1 MKSDSDT
8 LFQTGGD
15 MAARMA
21 VKEWGLTPLGLPSS
35 WPQSLRAIVRV
46 MLTSR
51 YAMWMAWGPD
61 LTFFCNDAYLPT
73 LGVKE
78 SWALGQSA
86 RKVWEEIWPDIGP
99 RIAHVLATGEATW
112 DEALL
117 LFLKR
122 SGYLEETYHT
132 FSYSPLWDD
141 AGQLSGMLCVV
152 TEETNRVIGER
163 RLAALRDF
171 AAELSRSNSE
181 AEVFSAA
188 ERCLAN
194 TQHDFP
200 FTAVYLCPTDASSCH
215 LMACSGV
222 TAGSSLAPKT
232 IDCGL
237 EHEVWPITRSLNRG
251 ESILVEDLETR
262 FGDATSGPWPK
273 APERAVLL
281 PLVQAGQERPTGVFV
296 AGLNPFLRFDEA
308 YRSFT
313 SLFVGQ
319 LAAGL
324 SNARAY
330 DAERKRAEALAEI
343 DRAKT
348 TFFSNVSHEFRAPL
362 TLMLGPLLD
371 TLAGQNG
378 RLPSRVA
385 NELIVVHRNGL
396 RLLKLVNTLLDFSRI
411 EAGRVQA
418 SFVLTDLATFT
429 AELASVFRSAIE
441 KANLTL
447 SIDAPPLDVP
457 TYVDRDMWEKVVL
470 NLVSNAFKFTLS
482 GAITVRLS
490 KGDRQVRLA
499 VQDTGS
505 GIPNEELPRLFERFH
520 RVEGAKGRTHEGTGI
535 GLALVQELVK
545 IHGGTVRVESEVGRG
560 STFTVTIP
568 VGKDHLPAERIGGE
582 KELAS
587 TAVDY
592 NAFVEEAIRWLPE
605 TDTGDAGIRSEVSEL
620 DAGTALPR
628 GLGEKTSSPADRD
641 HGDNEESRAQRK
653 RVLIADDNADMRDYL
668 RRLLADRYEVVAV
681 SDGREALRSARQSV
695 PALILSDVMM
705 PNLDGFGLL
714 QAIRADAA
722 LASVPVVLLSARAGE
737 EAVLEGIRAGAD
749 EYLIKPFSARELVA
763 RVDAQI
769 QRKQFERQL
778 AAAEQRLQAALAAA
792 KMAVLEWDPLA
803 GTITTFGTVTDLLG
817 ISPSHS
823 LSSISSLFSLVHPDD
838 LDRYRRIVQEA
849 TSSGESF
856 QTDFRIVRPQEGR
869 TAWLEER
876 SYPIKDPFSGQTRM
890 VSLIMD
896 VTERKTAE
904 IALKQSEDRARFM
917 VRLDDALRTIIDPD
931 EVSHTAARL
940 LAEHLG
946 CNRTM
951 YAEMSPDQDHCTI
964 VGEYSAGLP
973 SVAGTY
979 RLCDYGA
986 AYVASVRA
994 NNPYIEH
1001 NAQRDDLSSKER
1013 ERFAAL
1019 QIGAWVAAPLF
1030 KSGRLVALFFVN
1042 SAQPRNWRADE
1053 VESVALVA
1061 SRCWE
1066 SIERARLTRALL
1078 ASEERLA
1085 FSVEA
1090 AELGT
1095 FFCPMPLGLIIW
1107 NAKCKEHFWLPPDA
1121 EIDFDRFYSIIHEED
1136 RERTRLAVGRAVFH
1150 HEPYDIEYRTVA
1162 PDGRIRWV
1170 RAKGRAYFDATGA
1183 PTRFDGVTLDVTAL
1197 KLVEQRRENMLAT
1210 ERAAREEAE
1219 RVIRMKDEFLAT
1231 LSHEL
1236 RTPLNAILGWS
1247 QILTRGPLES
1257 EDARQGLQAI
1267 ERNTRAQAQMIEDL
1281 LDMSR
1286 ITAGK
1291 VRLDVHCLVLADV
1304 VAQAIQSV
1312 RPSAEVKGVR
1322 LITVIDPNAG
1332 PVAGDAGRLQQVVWN
1347 LLTNAIKFTP
1357 RGGRVQVVLERV
1369 NSYLELNV
1377 TDTGEGIEPDFLPH
1391 VFERFR
1397 QADASTTR
1405 HYRGLGLGLSIVKH
1419 LVELHGGSVRVASPG
1434 KGRGSTF
1441 ILMLP
1446 LAPITAPLG
1455 DDGLGERQHPRV
1467 ARGEPLGYVPPNLDG
1482 IIVLVVDDDS
1492 DARGVIARILRDGRA
1507 SVITASSAA
1516 EALEILRETRPALLI
1531 SDIGMP
1537 GEDGYDLIRKVRAL
1551 PTESGGRVPA
1561 VALTAFA
1568 RSEDRQR
1575 ALLAGYQL
1583 HVAKPV
1589 EPSELL
1595 TVCASLVGRIS
1606 ISGEE

>member
-1 MKSDSDT
+1 MKSDGDT
-8 LFQTGGD
+8 LFQSGGD

-21 VKEWGLTPLGLPSS
+21 ANDWAQTPLGLPSS

-78 SWALGQSA
+78 SWALGKSA

-141 AGQLSGMLCVV
+141 TGQLSGMLCVV

-171 AAELSRSNSE
+171 AAELSRSKSE

-194 TQHDFP
+194 TGHDFP
-200 FTAVYLCPTDASSCH
+200 FTAVYLCPTDGSSCQ
-215 LMACSGV
+215 LAACSGT

-232 IDCGL
+232 IDCGS
-237 EHEVWPITRSLNRG
+237 EYEAWPITQSINQG
-251 ESILVEDLETR
+251 KSILVEDLETR
-262 FGDATSGPWPK
+262 FGEAPSGPWSK
-273 APERAVLL
+273 APEGAILL
-281 PLVQAGQERPTGVFV
+281 PLIQAGQEKPTGVFV

-308 YRSFT
+308 YYSFT

-319 LAAGL
+319 LTAGL

-378 RLPSRVA
+378 PLPPRVA
-385 NELIVVHRNGL
+385 NELTVVHRNGL

-418 SFVLTDLATFT
+418 SFVLTDLAAFT

-441 KANLTL
+441 KAKLTL
-447 SIDAPPLDVP
+447 TIDAPLLEVP

-470 NLVSNAFKFTLS
+470 NLVSNAFKFTLA
-482 GAITVRLS
+482 GEIGVRLS
-490 KGDRQVRLA
+490 KEGRQVRLA

-505 GIPNEELPRLFERFH
+505 GIPAEELPRLFERFH

-545 IHGGTVRVESEVGRG
+545 IHGGTVSVESEVGRG
-560 STFTVTIP
+560 STFTVAIP
-568 VGKDHLPAERIGGE
+568 IGKEHLPAERIGGE
-582 KELAS
+582 TALTS
-587 TAVDY
+587 TAVEY

-605 TDTGDAGIRSEVSEL
+605 AEKGGAGSKAEVSEV
-620 DAGTALPR
+620 DPESALLR
-628 GLGEKTSSPADRD
+628 GLGEETISPADRD
-641 HGDNEESRAQRK
+641 HRYHLESSAPRK
-653 RVLIADDNADMRDYL
+653 RVVIADDNADMRDYL
-668 RRLLADRYEVVAV
+668 RRLLADRYDVVAA
-681 SDGREALRSARQSV
+681 SDGHEALLAARESV

-714 QAIRADAA
+714 QAVRADAS

-737 EAVLEGIRAGAD
+737 EAVLEGIGAGAD
-749 EYLIKPFSARELVA
+749 EYLIKPFSARELIA

-792 KMAVLEWDPLA
+792 KMAVLEWDPVV
-803 GTITTFGTVTDLLG
+803 GTITTVGAVADVFG
-817 ISPSHS
+817 ISASQS
-823 LSSISSLFSLVHPDD
+823 VSSRSFIFSLVYPDD
-838 LDRYRRIVQEA
+838 LDRYRQTVQSA
-849 TSSGESF
+849 ASRSESF
-856 QTDFRIVRPQEGR
+856 QSDFRIVRPQEGHM
-869 TAWLEER
+869 AWLEER
-876 SYPIKDPFSGQTRM
+876 SYPIKDPLTGQTRM
-890 VSLIMD
+890 VSLVMD

-904 IALKQSEDRARFM
+904 ISLKQSEDRARFM

-931 EVSHTAARL
+931 EVSRTAAHL
-940 LAEHLG
+940 LAEHLR
-946 CNRTM
+946 CNRTL
-951 YAEMSPDQDHCTI
+951 YAEVDLDQEQCTV
-964 VGEYSAGLP
+964 VGEYTSGLP
-973 SVAGTY
+973 SLAGTY
-979 RLCDYGA
+979 RLSDYGA
-986 AYVASVRA
+986 TYVASVRA
-994 NNPYIEH
+994 NRPYIEH
-1001 NAQRDDLSSKER
+1001 NAQRDGLSPKER
-1013 ERFAAL
+1013 EGLSAL

-1030 KSGRLVALFFVN
+1030 KSGKLVALFFVN

-1053 VESVALVA
+1053 VETVSLVA

-1095 FFCPMPLGLIIW
+1095 FYCPMPLGLIIW

-1121 EIDFDRFYSIIHEED
+1121 EVDFDRFYAILHEED
-1136 RERTRLAVGRAVFH
+1136 RERTRLAVERAVFH
-1150 HEPYDIEYRTVA
+1150 HELYDIEYRTVA
-1162 PDGRIRWV
+1162 PDGRVRWV
-1170 RAKGRAYFDATGA
+1170 RAKGRAYFDAAGA

-1197 KLVEQRRENMLAT
+1197 KTVEQRRENMLVT

-1257 EDARQGLQAI
+1257 EDARQGLEAI

-1291 VRLDVHCLVLADV
+1291 VRLDVHRLVLTDV

-1322 LITVIDPNAG
+1322 LISVLDPSAG

-1357 RGGRVQVVLERV
+1357 RGGCVQVVLERV
-1369 NSYLELNV
+1369 NSHLELNV
-1377 TDTGEGIEPDFLPH
+1377 TDTGEGIEPEFLPH

-1405 HYRGLGLGLSIVKH
+1405 HHRGLGLGLSIVKH
-1419 LVELHGGSVRVASPG
+1419 LVELHGGAVRVASPG

-1446 LAPITAPLG
+1446 LAPTTAPLG
-1455 DDGLGERQHPRV
+1455 DGRSEERQHPRV
-1467 ARGEPLGYVPPNLDG
+1467 AQGEPLGYEPPNLDG
-1482 IIVLVVDDDS
+1482 ITVLVVDDDS
-1492 DARGVIARILRDGRA
+1492 DARDVIARILRDGRA
-1507 SVITASSAA
+1507 SVTTAASAA
-1516 EALEILRETRPALLI
+1516 EALEILREAKPALLI

-1537 GEDGYDLIRKVRAL
+1537 AEDGYELIRKVRAL
-1551 PTESGGRVPA
+1551 PVESGGRVPA

-1606 ISGEE
+1606 IP

>member
-1 MKSDSDT
+1 MKPDSDT

-21 VKEWGLTPLGLPSS
+21 AKEWAETPLGLASS

-78 SWALGQSA
+78 SWALGTPA

-117 LFLKR
+117 LFLER
-122 SGYLEETYHT
+122 SGYPEETYHT

-141 AGQLSGMLCVV
+141 AGKIAGMLCVV
-152 TEETNRVIGER
+152 TEETKRVIGER

-171 AAELSRSNSE
+171 AAELAKSNSE

-194 TQHDFP
+194 AQHDFP
-200 FTAVYLCPTDASSCH
+200 FTAVYLRPTDGSICQLA
-215 LMACSGV
+215 ACSGT

-232 IDCGL
+232 IDCGSA
-237 EHEVWPITRSLNRG
+237 HEAWPITKAVEQG
-251 ESILVEDLETR
+251 ESIVVEELETR
-262 FGDATSGPWPK
+262 FGEAPSGPWPK
-273 APERAVLL
+273 APERAIML
-281 PLVQAGQERPTGVFV
+281 PLIQAGQARPTGVFI

-308 YRSFT
+308 YHSFT
-313 SLFVGQ
+313 NLFVGQ
-319 LAAGL
+319 LTAGL
-324 SNARAY
+324 SNARGY

-348 TFFSNVSHEFRAPL
+348 TFFSNVSHEFRTPL

-371 TLAGQNG
+371 TLAEQNG
-378 RLPSRVA
+378 PLPATVA
-385 NELIVVHRNGL
+385 NELTVVHRNGL

-418 SFVLTDLATFT
+418 SFVLTDLAAFT
-429 AELASVFRSAIE
+429 AELASVFRSAVE

-447 SIDAPPLDVP
+447 TIDAPLLDVP

-470 NLVSNAFKFTLS
+470 NLVSNAFKFTLA
-482 GAITVRLS
+482 GGITVRLS
-490 KGDRQVRLA
+490 KEGRQVRLA

-505 GIPNEELPRLFERFH
+505 GIPPEELPRLFERFH
-520 RVEGAKGRTHEGTGI
+520 RVEGTKGRTHEGTGI

-545 IHGGTVRVESEVGRG
+545 IHGGTVSVESEVGRG
-560 STFTVTIP
+560 STFTVAIP
-568 VGKDHLPAERIGGE
+568 VGKDHLPPERIGGE
-582 KELAS
+582 KAL
-587 TAVDY
+587 TATSVDY
-592 NAFVEEAIRWLPE
+592 NAFVEEAMRWLPE
-605 TDTGDAGIRSEVSEL
+605 TDERDVGIGTQVSEL
-620 DAGTALPR
+620 DAESGLLR
-628 GLGEKTSSPADRD
+628 GLGERTVSSGDRD
-641 HGDNEESRAQRK
+641 HSNNTESGAQRQ
-653 RVLIADDNADMRDYL
+653 RIIIADDNADMRDYL
-668 RRLLADRYEVVAV
+668 RRLLADRYDVVAV
-681 SDGREALRSARQSV
+681 SDGQEALLAARESV
-695 PALILSDVMM
+695 PVLILSDVMM
-705 PNLDGFGLL
+705 PKLDGFGLL
-714 QAIRADAA
+714 QAVRTDAS

-737 EAVLEGIRAGAD
+737 EAILEGIRAGAD
-749 EYLIKPFSARELVA
+749 EYLIKPFSARELIA

-792 KMAVLEWDPLA
+792 KMAVLEWDPVA
-803 GTITTFGTVTDLLG
+803 DTITTVGTVTDVFG
-817 ISPSHS
+817 ISPGQTLRSRS
-823 LSSISSLFSLVHPDD
+823 LIFDLVYPDD
-838 LDRYRRIVQEA
+838 LDRYLLTVEA
-849 TSSGESF
+849 AASSGESF
-856 QTDFRIVRPQEGR
+856 QSDFRIVRPREGR
-869 TAWLEER
+869 MAWLEER
-876 SYPIKDPFSGQTRM
+876 SHPIKDPLTGRTRM
-890 VSLIMD
+890 VSLVMD

-904 IALKQSEDRARFM
+904 IALKQSEDQARFI

-931 EVSHTAARL
+931 EVSRTAARV
-940 LAEHLG
+940 LAEHLR
-946 CNRTM
+946 CDRAL
-951 YAEMSPDQDHCTI
+951 YAEMEPDQDHCTV
-964 VGEYSAGLP
+964 VGEYTSGLP
-973 SVAGTY
+973 SVVGTY
-979 RLCDYGA
+979 RLSDYGA

-994 NNPYIEH
+994 NRPYIEH
-1001 NAQRDDLSSKER
+1001 NAKRDALSPEER
-1013 ERFAAL
+1013 ERYAAL
-1019 QIGAWVAAPLF
+1019 QIGALIAAPLF
-1030 KSGRLVALFFVN
+1030 KSERLVALFFVN
-1042 SAQPRNWRADE
+1042 SAKPRNWRADE
-1053 VESVALVA
+1053 IESVVLVA

-1095 FFCPMPLGLIIW
+1095 FYCPMPLGLIIW
-1107 NAKCKEHFWLPPDA
+1107 NAKCKEHFWLPADA
-1121 EIDFDRFYSIIHEED
+1121 QVDFDRFYSIIHEED
-1136 RERTRLAVGRAVFH
+1136 RDRTRLAVERAVFH
-1150 HEPYDIEYRTVA
+1150 HQPYDIEYRTVA

-1183 PTRFDGVTLDVTAL
+1183 PTRFDGITLDVTAL
-1197 KLVEQRRENMLAT
+1197 KTIEQRRENMLAT

-1247 QILTRGPLES
+1247 QILARGTLES
-1257 EDARQGLQAI
+1257 DDARQGLQTI

-1286 ITAGK
+1286 ISAGK
-1291 VRLDVHCLVLADV
+1291 VRLDVHRLVLADV
-1304 VAQAIQSV
+1304 VSQAIQSV

-1322 LITVIDPNAG
+1322 LITVLDPNAG

-1369 NSYLELNV
+1369 NSHLELNV
-1377 TDTGEGIEPDFLPH
+1377 TDTGEGIEPEFLPH

-1419 LVELHGGSVRVASPG
+1419 LVELHGGSVRVKSPG
-1434 KGRGSTF
+1434 KGKGSTF
-1441 ILMLP
+1441 ILTLP
-1446 LAPITAPLG
+1446 LAPTTDPLG
-1455 DDGLGERQHPRV
+1455 DDESEQRQHPRV
-1467 ARGEPLGYVPPNLDG
+1467 AQGEPIIYKPPNLNG
-1482 IIVLVVDDDS
+1482 IRVLVVDDDP
-1492 DARGVIARILRDGRA
+1492 DARDVIARILRDGSA

-1516 EALEILRETRPALLI
+1516 EALEILRKSKPALLI

-1551 PTESGGRVPA
+1551 TADACSRVPA

-1575 ALLAGYQL
+1575 ALLAGYQF

-1606 ISGEE
+1606 

>member
-8 LFQTGGD
+8 LFQAGGD
-15 MAARMA
+15 MATRMA
-21 VKEWGLTPLGLPSS
+21 AKEWAGTPLGSPSS

-78 SWALGQSA
+78 SWALGTTA

-117 LFLKR
+117 LFLER
-122 SGYLEETYHT
+122 SGYSEETYHT

-141 AGQLSGMLCVV
+141 AGNISGMLCVV
-152 TEETNRVIGER
+152 TEETKRVIGER

-171 AAELSRSNSE
+171 AAELSKSNSE

-188 ERCLAN
+188 ERCLAKA
-194 TQHDFP
+194 QHDFP
-200 FTAVYLCPTDASSCH
+200 FTAVYLCPTDGSTCQLA
-215 LMACSGV
+215 ACSGT

-232 IDCGL
+232 IDWGS
-237 EHEVWPITRSLNRG
+237 EHEGWPITRSFEKG
-251 ESILVEDLETR
+251 GSILVEELETR
-262 FGDATSGPWPK
+262 FGGAPSGPWPK
-273 APERAVLL
+273 APQRAIML
-281 PLVQAGQERPTGVFV
+281 PLIQAGQGRPTGVFV

-308 YRSFT
+308 YHSFT
-313 SLFVGQ
+313 NLFVGQ
-319 LAAGL
+319 LTAGL

-343 DRAKT
+343 DRTKT
-348 TFFSNVSHEFRAPL
+348 TFFSNVSHEFRTPL

-371 TLAGQNG
+371 TLAEQNG
-378 RLPSRVA
+378 PLPPRVA
-385 NELIVVHRNGL
+385 NELTVVHRNGL

-418 SFVLTDLATFT
+418 SFVLTDLASFT
-429 AELASVFRSAIE
+429 AELASVFRSAVE
-441 KANLTL
+441 KANLSLT
-447 SIDAPPLDVP
+447 INAPTLDVP

-470 NLVSNAFKFTLS
+470 NLVSNAFKFTLVGGIMVS
-482 GAITVRLS
+482 LS
-490 KGDRQVRLA
+490 KDSRQVRLA
-499 VQDTGS
+499 VQDTGI
-505 GIPNEELPRLFERFH
+505 GIPPEELPRLFERFH
-520 RVEGAKGRTHEGTGI
+520 RVEGTKGRTHEGTGI

-545 IHGGTVRVESEVGRG
+545 IHGGTVSVESEVGRG
-560 STFTVTIP
+560 STFTVMIP
-568 VGKDHLPAERIGGE
+568 VGKEHLPEECIGGE
-582 KELAS
+582 NALTS

-592 NAFVEEAIRWLPE
+592 NSFVEEAMRWLPD
-605 TDTGDAGIRSEVSEL
+605 TDEKDAGIKTAVSEL
-620 DAGTALPR
+620 DTESALLR
-628 GLGEKTSSPADRD
+628 GLGRKPVSSADREYI
-641 HGDNEESRAQRK
+641 NETERSAQRQ
-653 RVLIADDNADMRDYL
+653 RVVIADDNADMRDYL
-668 RRLLADRYEVVAV
+668 RRLLADRYDVVAV
-681 SDGREALRSARQSV
+681 CDGREALLAARESV
-695 PALILSDVMM
+695 PVLILSDVMM

-714 QAIRADAA
+714 QAVRSDAS
-722 LASVPVVLLSARAGE
+722 LAAVPVVLLSARAGE
-737 EAVLEGIRAGAD
+737 EAILEGIRAGAD
-749 EYLIKPFSARELVA
+749 EYLIKPFSARELVV
-763 RVDAQI
+763 RVEAQI
-769 QRKQFERQL
+769 QRKLFERQL

-792 KMAVLEWDPLA
+792 KMAVLEWDPA
-803 GTITTFGTVTDLLG
+803 TDTIATVGTVPDVFG
-817 ISPSHS
+817 ISPRHP
-823 LSSISSLFSLVHPDD
+823 LSSRSSIFALVYPDD
-838 LDRYRRIVQEA
+838 LDRYLLTVQAAAEA
-849 TSSGESF
+849 GESF
-856 QTDFRIVRPQEGR
+856 QSDFRIVRPQDSR
-869 TAWLEER
+869 IAWLEER
-876 SYPIKDPFSGQTRM
+876 SYPVKDPFTGQTRM
-890 VSLIMD
+890 VSLVLD
-896 VTERKTAE
+896 VTERKKAE
-904 IALKQSEDRARFM
+904 IELKQSEDRARFI
-917 VRLDDALRTIIDPD
+917 VRLDDALRTIIDAD
-931 EVSHTAARL
+931 EVSRTAARV
-940 LAEHLG
+940 LAEQLR
-946 CNRTM
+946 CDRAF
-951 YAEMSPDQDHCTI
+951 YAEMKPDQDHCTVI
-964 VGEYSAGLP
+964 GEYTPCLP

-979 RLCDYGA
+979 RLSDYGD

-994 NNPYIEH
+994 NRPYVEH
-1001 NAQRDDLSSKER
+1001 NAQRDDLSPEER
-1013 ERFAAL
+1013 ERYAAL
-1019 QIGAWVAAPLF
+1019 QFGAWIAAPLF
-1030 KSGRLVALFFVN
+1030 KSGRLVAMFFVN
-1042 SAQPRNWRADE
+1042 SATPRNWRADE
-1053 VESVALVA
+1053 VEAVVLVA

-1095 FFCPMPLGLIIW
+1095 FYCPMPLGLIIW
-1107 NAKCKEHFWLPPDA
+1107 NAKCKEHFWLPADA
-1121 EIDFDRFYSIIHEED
+1121 PVDFDRFYSILHEED
-1136 RERTRLAVGRAVFH
+1136 RDRTRLAVERAVFH
-1150 HEPYDIEYRTVA
+1150 HEPYDIVYRTVA

-1197 KLVEQRRENMLAT
+1197 KTIEQRREMMLAT

-1247 QILTRGPLES
+1247 QILTRDPQDS
-1257 EDARQGLQAI
+1257 DDARQGLQAI
-1267 ERNTRAQAQMIEDL
+1267 ERNTRALARMIEDL

-1286 ITAGK
+1286 ISTGK
-1291 VRLDVHCLVLADV
+1291 VRLDVHRLVLADV
-1304 VAQAIQSV
+1304 VSQAVQSV

-1369 NSYLELNV
+1369 NSHLELNV
-1377 TDTGEGIEPDFLPH
+1377 TDTGEGIEPEFLPH
-1391 VFERFR
+1391 IFERFR

-1405 HYRGLGLGLSIVKH
+1405 HHRGLGLGLSIVKH
-1419 LVELHGGSVRVASPG
+1419 LVELHGGSVRVKSPG
-1434 KGRGSTF
+1434 KGKGSTF
-1441 ILMLP
+1441 ILALP
-1446 LAPITAPLG
+1446 LAPTTHPLKI
-1455 DDGLGERQHPRV
+1455 DEVEARQHPRV
-1467 ARGEPLGYVPPNLDG
+1467 AQGAPILDEPPNLAG
-1482 IIVLVVDDDS
+1482 VRVLVVDDDP
-1492 DARGVIARILRDGRA
+1492 DAREVIARILRDGKA
-1507 SVITASSAA
+1507 SVIKASSAA
-1516 EALEILRETRPALLI
+1516 EALEIVRKSKPDLLI

-1537 GEDGYDLIRKVRAL
+1537 GEDGYDLLRKVRAL
-1551 PTESGGRVPA
+1551 PADACGRVPA

-1583 HVAKPV
+1583 HVSKPV

-1606 ISGEE
+1606 